1 MPHPTWVVGRI
12 EVEPRNHGTG
22 PSSAL
27 IAQRA
32 LPCRGRYC
40 FPKARIRLLTKC
52 QSFTGKNRVF
62 ASRLESFGFQTILV
76 LPSFIKMTGFCLY
89 FRLCENKS
97 IPYLTFGRKTSGR
110 SRKWSGILI
119 SDFGTEKRPEKQ
131 KKAIRSRLAN
141 RFHDIFPM
149 TNAWMRKIVRQM
161 IFRFQSNKKSFA
173 ADWML
178 RILKTHERIHENV

>member
-1 MPHPTWVVGRI
+1 MPHPSRVVGRI
-12 EVEPRNHGTG
+12 EVESRNHGTG

-32 LPCRGRYC
+32 LPCHGWYC

-62 ASRLESFGFQTILV
+62 ASRLESFGFQKILV
-76 LPSFIKMTGFCLY
+76 LPFFIKMTGFCLY
-89 FRLCENKS
+89 FHLCENKN
-97 IPYLTFGRKTSGR
+97 ILCLTLSRKTCGQAG
-110 SRKWSGILI
+110 KWSNILI

-131 KKAIRSRLAN
+131 KKAIRSRLTN
-141 RFHDIFPM
+141 RFHGIFP
-149 TNAWMRKIVRQM
+149 TANAWMRKIVRQM

-178 RILKTHERIHENV
+178 RMLKTPARIHENV

>member
-1 MPHPTWVVGRI
+1 MPHPSWVVGRI

-32 LPCRGRYC
+32 LPCHGWYC

-89 FRLCENKS
+89 FRLCENKN
-97 IPYLTFGRKTSGR
+97 ILYLTFGRKTSGR

-119 SDFGTEKRPEKQ
+119 LDFGTEKRPEKQ

-149 TNAWMRKIVRQM
+149 TNAWMRKIVR
-161 IFRFQSNKKSFA
+161 
-173 ADWML
+173 
-178 RILKTHERIHENV
+178 

>member
-1 MPHPTWVVGRI
+1 MPHPSWVVGRI
-12 EVEPRNHGTG
+12 EVESRNHGTG

-32 LPCRGRYC
+32 LPCHGWYC

-62 ASRLESFGFQTILV
+62 ASRLESCGFQTILV
-76 LPSFIKMTGFCLY
+76 LPFFIKMTGFCLY
-89 FRLCENKS
+89 FRLCENKN
-97 IPYLTFGRKTSGR
+97 ILCLTWSRKTCGQAG
-110 SRKWSGILI
+110 KWSNILI

-141 RFHDIFPM
+141 RFHDIFP
-149 TNAWMRKIVRQM
+149 TANACMLKIVRQM

-178 RILKTHERIHENV
+178 RILKTPARTHENI